1 VGALLLSQNEYKKP
15 IKMRR
20 KIMNWGIAFKVF
32 TLGIGGVVGYLFGG
46 WSLLLQILLTFM
58 VIDYFSGMI
67 ASYIKGEL
75 SSKIGFR
82 GIAKKV
88 VILFIVVAAHMLDQV
103 LNTGQAIRDGVMFF
117 YMGNELLSFVENA
130 GRMGVPLP
138 AQLTNAVAILKGK
151 GEIK

>member
-1 VGALLLSQNEYKKP
+1 MNWEMMFKVGTTGIGALL
-15 IKMRR
+15 
-20 KIMNWGIAFKVF
+20 
-32 TLGIGGVVGYLFGG
+32 GYLFGG

-58 VIDYFSGMI
+58 VIDYVSGMI

-75 SSKIGFR
+75 SSKIGFK

-88 VILFIVVAAHMLDQV
+88 MILFIVVAAHLLDQV
-103 LNTGQAIRDGVMFF
+103 LNTGQAVRDGVIFF

-151 GEIK
+151 GEVK